1 MKILLVQSAKPE
13 KALGGEDFHIYE
25 PLALEYLAAGVAGD
39 HDVRIFD
46 MRLEPNL
53 DSILRDYQPDVVGI
67 TSYTVHVNTVKRL
80 FQQIKTFNPDVVS
93 VVGGHHATV
102 MPQDFYAPYIDV
114 IVKGEG
120 VVPFREIIHRLEKK
134 TDLSGVP
141 GAVRVENSPIV
152 INQGNQDT
160 DLDAL
165 AFPRRDLTAHYRN
178 SYFSEWMRPL
188 ASIRTSKG
196 CLFRC
201 RFCALWKLTGGRY
214 ITRKPECI
222 IEELSMI
229 EEKFVF
235 FADDESFLDPKR
247 MGVLADLIQRAGIKK
262 RYFLYGR
269 SDTVAKHPDLIE
281 QWKKVGLERIFVGFE
296 FMRDVDL
303 KSIRK
308 GSTAE
313 NNKMAVKVL
322 KNLGIDIYPTF
333 IVRPEFDRSDF
344 AELRKYCLDL
354 GLNFIGF
361 PVLTP
366 LPGTD
371 LYDDVKDRLIT
382 SNYDYFDFFHTLLPT
397 TLPMKD
403 FYKELTTLYK
413 RSRSVK
419 NQISLMRRY
428 PFRELPSLFRAY
440 GDFLKRLNGLE
451 RDYIDSDRSSERN
464 TKELAKM

>member
-1 MKILLVQSAKPE
+1 MKILLVQPAKPE
-13 KALGGEDFHIYE
+13 KALGGEDFHTYE

-39 HDVRIFD
+39 HDVRILD
-46 MRLEPNL
+46 MRLDSDLE
-53 DSILRDYQPDVVGI
+53 SILRDYQPDVAGI

-80 FQQIKTFNPDVVS
+80 FQQIKTFNADIVS

-102 MPQDFYAPYIDV
+102 MPQDFCTPYIDV

-120 VVPFREIIHRLEKK
+120 VVSFREVILELEKK
-134 TDLSGVP
+134 TDLSGVQ
-141 GAVRVENSPIV
+141 GAVRVEDGPIV
-152 INQGNQDT
+152 INPSDQDT
-160 DLDAL
+160 DLDSL
-165 AFPRRDLTAHYRN
+165 PFPRRDLTAHYRN

-214 ITRKPECI
+214 ITRKPERI
-222 IEELSMI
+222 VEELGTI

-235 FADDESFLDPKR
+235 FADDESFLDTKR

-269 SDTVAKHPDLIE
+269 SDTVAKYPDLIE
-281 QWKKVGLERIFVGFE
+281 QWKKAGLERVFVGFE
-296 FMRDVDL
+296 FMRDADL

-313 NNKMAVKVL
+313 NNKTAVKVL
-322 KNLGIDIYPTF
+322 KSLGVDIYPTF
-333 IVRPEFDRSDF
+333 IVRPDFDRNDF
-344 AELRKYCLDL
+344 ADLRKYCLDL

-371 LYDDVKDRLIT
+371 LYNDVKDKLIT

-397 TLPMKD
+397 TLPMKE

-419 NQISLMRRY
+419 NQIDLMRRY
-428 PFRELPSLFRAY
+428 PLRELPSLFRAY
-440 GDFLKRLNGLE
+440 GDFLKRLNALE
-451 RDYIDSDRSSERN
+451 QDYVEG
-464 TKELAKM
+464 

>member
-1 MKILLVQSAKPE
+1 MKILLVQPAKPE

-39 HDVRIFD
+39 HDVRILD
-46 MRLEPNL
+46 MRVEPDL

-67 TSYTVHVNTVKRL
+67 TSYTVHVNTVKGL
-80 FQQIKTFNPDVVS
+80 FQRIKALDADIVS

-102 MPQDFYAPYIDV
+102 MPEDFYTPYIDV
-114 IVKGEG
+114 IVTGEG
-120 VVPFREIIHRLEKK
+120 VFSFREVILELEKK
-134 TDLSGVP
+134 MDLSGIP
-141 GAVRVENSPIV
+141 GAVRMENGPIV
-152 INQGNQDT
+152 INKRDQDT
-160 DLDAL
+160 NLDSL
-165 AFPRRDLTAHYRN
+165 PFPRRDLTAHYRN

-201 RFCALWKLTGGRY
+201 KFCALWKLTGGRY

-222 IEELSMI
+222 VEELGTI
-229 EEKFVF
+229 KEKFVF
-235 FADDESFLDPKR
+235 FADDESLLDTKR
-247 MGVLADLIQRAGIKK
+247 LGVLADLIQRAGIKK

-281 QWKKVGLERIFVGFE
+281 QWKKVGLDRVFVGLE
-296 FMRDVDL
+296 FMRDADL
-303 KSIRK
+303 KLLRK

-313 NNKMAVKVL
+313 NNKTAVKVL
-322 KNLGIDIYPTF
+322 KRLGIDIYPTF
-333 IVRPEFDRSDF
+333 IVRPEFDRRDF
-344 AELRKYCLDL
+344 ADLRNYCLDL
-354 GLNFIGF
+354 DLNFIGF

-371 LYDDVKDRLIT
+371 LYSEVKDKLIT

-397 TLPMKD
+397 TLPMRD

-413 RSRSVK
+413 RSRSLK
-419 NQISLMRRY
+419 NQVNLMRRY
-428 PFRELPSLFRAY
+428 PIRELPSLFRSY
-440 GDFLKRLNGLE
+440 GNLLKRLDTLEQDYVANG
-451 RDYIDSDRSSERN
+451 
-464 TKELAKM
+464 KG

>member
-1 MKILLVQSAKPE
+1 MKILLVQPAKPE
-13 KALGGEDFHIYE
+13 KALGGEDFHTYE

-39 HDVRIFD
+39 HDVRILD
-46 MRLEPNL
+46 MRLDSDLE
-53 DSILRDYQPDVVGI
+53 SILRDYQPDVAGI

-80 FQQIKTFNPDVVS
+80 FQQIKTFNADIVS

-102 MPQDFYAPYIDV
+102 MPQDFCTPYIDV

-120 VVPFREIIHRLEKK
+120 VVSFREVILELEKK
-134 TDLSGVP
+134 TDLSGVQ
-141 GAVRVENSPIV
+141 GAVRVEDGPIV
-152 INQGNQDT
+152 INPVDQDT
-160 DLDAL
+160 DLDA
-165 AFPRRDLTAHYRN
+165 FPFPMRDLTDHYRN

-201 RFCALWKLTGGRY
+201 KFCALWKLTGGRY
-214 ITRKPECI
+214 ITRKPERI
-222 IEELSMI
+222 VEELGTI

-235 FADDESFLDPKR
+235 FADDESFLDTKR

-269 SDTVAKHPDLIE
+269 SDTVAKYPDLIE
-281 QWKKVGLERIFVGFE
+281 QWKKAGLERVFVGFE
-296 FMRDVDL
+296 FMRDADL

-313 NNKMAVKVL
+313 NNKTAVKVL
-322 KNLGIDIYPTF
+322 KSLGVDIYPTF
-333 IVRPEFDRSDF
+333 IVRPDFDRSNF
-344 AELRKYCLDL
+344 ADLRKYCLDL

-371 LYDDVKDRLIT
+371 LYNDVKDKLIT

-397 TLPMKD
+397 TLPMKE

-419 NQISLMRRY
+419 NQIDLMRRY
-428 PFRELPSLFRAY
+428 PLRELPSLFRAY
-440 GDFLKRLNGLE
+440 GDFLKRLNALE
-451 RDYIDSDRSSERN
+451 QDYVEG
-464 TKELAKM
+464 

>member
-1 MKILLVQSAKPE
+1 MKILLVQPAKPE
-13 KALGGEDFHIYE
+13 KTLGGEDFHTYE

-39 HDVRIFD
+39 HDVRILD
-46 MRLEPNL
+46 MRLDPDL

-102 MPQDFYAPYIDV
+102 MSQDFHTPYIDV

-120 VVPFREIIHRLEKK
+120 VVPFREVILDLEKK
-134 TDLSGVP
+134 RELSEVP
-141 GAVRVENSPIV
+141 GAVRVEDGPIV
-152 INQGNQDT
+152 IQQGDQDT
-160 DLDAL
+160 DLDGL
-165 AFPRRDLTAHYRN
+165 PFPRRDLTAHYRN

-214 ITRKPECI
+214 ITRKPKCI
-222 IEELSMI
+222 VEELGTI
-229 EEKFVF
+229 GEKFVF
-235 FADDESFLDPKR
+235 FADDESFLDTKR

-281 QWKKVGLERIFVGFE
+281 QWKKVGLERVFVGFE
-296 FMRDVDL
+296 FMRDADL

-313 NNKMAVKVL
+313 NNKTAVKVL
-322 KNLGIDIYPTF
+322 KSLGIDIYPTF
-333 IVRPEFDRSDF
+333 IVRPEFDRGDF
-344 AELRKYCLDL
+344 ADLRNYCLDL

-371 LYDDVKDRLIT
+371 LYNDVKDKLIT

-413 RSRSVK
+413 RSRSLK
-419 NQISLMRRY
+419 NQINLMRRY
-428 PFRELPSLFRAY
+428 PLRELPSLFRAY
-440 GDFLKRLNGLE
+440 GDFLKRLNALE
-451 RDYIDSDRSSERN
+451 QDYVDSDGRSERN
-464 TKELAKM
+464 TKEPA